1 VLYSNARVR
10 RCSRGCGAPR
20 CSAVTRCARRRD
32 GRSHLIERRSAIARY
47 ACGRRAEAEERRAQQ
62 GKVLFFGPVCPPEQL
77 RGSGPAQ
84 LALQVPI
91 APTSGSVPLCQ
102 EMTLP
107 LYDNAN
113 LEEVAAHLT
122 AASIKERGADP
133 EWAARAYFDM
143 LNALRTEREQRERK
157 ARFK

>member
-1 VLYSNARVR
+1 MRLCAGVR
-10 RCSRGCGAPR
+10 SGTATRQRACVSCAP
-20 CSAVTRCARRRD
+20 
-32 GRSHLIERRSAIARY
+32 G
-47 ACGRRAEAEERRAQQ
+47 
-62 GKVLFFGPVCPPEQL
+62 
-77 RGSGPAQ
+77 
-84 LALQVPI
+84 PI
-91 APTSGSVPLCQ
+91 AATHGSAPPCQ

-122 AASIKERGADP
+122 AASIREKEVDA

>member
-1 VLYSNARVR
+1 
-10 RCSRGCGAPR
+10 
-20 CSAVTRCARRRD
+20 
-32 GRSHLIERRSAIARY
+32 
-47 ACGRRAEAEERRAQQ
+47 
-62 GKVLFFGPVCPPEQL
+62 
-77 RGSGPAQ
+77 
-84 LALQVPI
+84 
-91 APTSGSVPLCQ
+91 
-102 EMTLP
+102 MTLP

-122 AASIKERGADP
+122 AASLRKREVDP